1 MAGDLLLIGPIRIAV
16 ITDYS
21 IQRTLICFSRPSES
35 TAPDDSGI
43 REEFSSSSTLTVKTV
58 YPTFGEHLFFTI

>member
-43 REEFSSSSTLTVKTV
+43 REEFSSSSTLTV
-58 YPTFGEHLFFTI
+58 